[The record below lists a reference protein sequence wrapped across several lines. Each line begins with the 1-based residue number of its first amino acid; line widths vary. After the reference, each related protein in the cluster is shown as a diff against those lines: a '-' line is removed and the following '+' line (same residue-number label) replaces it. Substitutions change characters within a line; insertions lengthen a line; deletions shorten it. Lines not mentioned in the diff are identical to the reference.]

1 MTTPPTTLHDDDKV
15 PADTSAAIEIE
26 EVCACGS
33 RIRVVD
39 ADALALLAV
48 EFWAERHKGH
58 GWLEAI
64 RRKEST
70 R

>member
-1 MTTPPTTLHDDDKV
+1 MTTEPTTVGDDE
-15 PADTSAAIEIE
+15 PQADTTAAIEIE
-26 EVCACGS
+26 EICACGS

-58 GWLEAI
+58 GWLEAV
-64 RRKEST
+64 RKRESS
-70 R
+70 